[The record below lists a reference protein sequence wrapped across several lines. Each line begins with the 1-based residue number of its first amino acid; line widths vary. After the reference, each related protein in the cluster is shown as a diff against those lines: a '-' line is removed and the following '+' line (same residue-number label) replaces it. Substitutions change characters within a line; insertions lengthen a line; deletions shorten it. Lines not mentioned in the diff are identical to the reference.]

1 MKFFKPKIEYIDILA
16 KWRKIKCWDYNM
28 FDKVIIT
35 DGSGFK
41 SKNIWKE
48 WVIIEYK
55 HEEFEKWN
63 VWYTIILENGEII
76 YKWETWIKFKKS
88 YWEFQEEF
96 EAMEEVE
103 KKAKELQELEEQ
115 MKKKAWE
122 LAEYYKKASKIT
134 ENNIQDIYKKIK

>member
-1 MKFFKPKIEYIDILA
+1 MFGKDYIID
-16 KWRKIKCWDYNM
+16 
-28 FDKVIIT
+28 
-35 DGSGFK
+35 
-41 SKNIWKE
+41 
-48 WVIIEYK
+48 
-55 HEEFEKWN
+55 
-63 VWYTIILENGEII
+63 TIILENGEII